1 MSWKVIA
8 IALIGVIALGG
19 LLNWEISKNQKLTAS
34 LNESNSKIKQLTDEL
49 SEQKEINADYGKRIN
64 SLHELDTKHTTE
76 LTNAKAEIDKLRDD
90 VRSGRKRVYINA
102 DCPKSE
108 SNSPSSVDVS
118 RPTPVARDTEENI
131 LNLEEQLETL
141 EKQYL
146 GLRDYYYSECSN
158 DSMSI

>member
-1 MSWKVIA
+1 MKIDNSFWFFLMLVIA
-8 IALIGVIALGG
+8 GWLAVNIHDDNKRLRKENSEL
-19 LLNWEISKNQKLTAS
+19 
-34 LNESNSKIKQLTDEL
+34 SNSIQNYE
-49 SEQKEINADYGKRIN
+49 NRIN

-102 DCPKSE
+102 ECTSAE
-108 SNSPSSVDVS
+108 NSSTSSVDVS
-118 RPTPVARDTEENI
+118 RSTPVARDTEENI

-146 GLRDYYYSECSN
+146 GLRDYYFTECKR
-158 DSMSI
+158 

>member
-76 LTNAKAEIDKLRDD
+76 LTNAKAEIDKLRID
-90 VRSGRKRVYINA
+90 VSNGTKRLRVKA
-102 DCPKSE
+102 ECPKPEANTAESGSNESSARLSE
-108 SNSPSSVDVS
+108 AAEQDYW
-118 RPTPVARDTEENI
+118 RLREMMTEN
-131 LNLEEQLETL
+131 
-141 EKQYL
+141 EKQTLYL
-146 GLRDYYYSECSN
+146 QDYIRTECLR
-158 DSMSI
+158 

>member
-1 MSWKVIA
+1 MKWKEIIIFLA
-8 IALIGVIALGG
+8 AALALGWFINS
-19 LLNWEISKNQKLTAS
+19 LIDKNIELREK
-34 LNESNSKIKQLTDEL
+34 LNEQIKITTDYE
-49 SEQKEINADYGKRIN
+49 KRIN
-64 SLHELDTKHTTE
+64 SIHELDTKHTTE

-102 DCPKSE
+102 ECPSTE
-108 SNSPSSVDVS
+108 RSSTSGVDVS

-146 GLRDYYYSECSN
+146 GLRDWYFAECRR
-158 DSMSI
+158 